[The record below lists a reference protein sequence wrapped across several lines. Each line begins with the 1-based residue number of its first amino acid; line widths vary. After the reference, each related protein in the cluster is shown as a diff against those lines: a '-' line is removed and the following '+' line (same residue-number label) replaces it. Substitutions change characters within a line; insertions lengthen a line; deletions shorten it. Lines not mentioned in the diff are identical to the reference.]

1 MSSMRPPVS
10 DSRPLV
16 AGAIMLVGGVL
27 ALLISGVGLVVI
39 PLCLSIAN
47 AGCFGLPVLIA
58 LPAITGIV
66 SLTFGVLVLVRPRR
80 HRFYGGIVFG
90 VSTATIV
97 SGVAYLVRYPA
108 ALLFVL
114 VLYAW
119 PVLVVLAGS
128 VIAMSR
134 PPAPS

>member
-1 MSSMRPPVS
+1 MSAPRPVES
-10 DSRPLV
+10 DFRPLV
-16 AGAIMLVGGVL
+16 GGAIMLVGGVL

-39 PLCLSIAN
+39 PLCLSVAN
-47 AGCFGLPVLIA
+47 AGCFGLPILIA

-97 SGVAYLVRYPA
+97 SGVAYLARYPA

-119 PVLVVLAGS
+119 PVLVILIGS
-128 VIAMSR
+128 VIAVLRS
-134 PPAPS
+134 PITS